1 MTAHILVVD
10 DEAAIADVLAKYL
23 RQRTGYVVTVSGS
36 GEEAMSTLISAPK
49 SPAGAID
56 LVILDMRMPVV
67 SGLQILDWLRRHPIL
82 QYTRV
87 VMLTA
92 TTGSQPKV
100 DALSAGADD
109 YITKPYHPQE
119 LLARVQTILRT
130 QQLEKQLQKQSQQ
143 LAALNRATNAITTTL
158 DVRQIPAAAVA
169 GARAVLGVE
178 LAAIFLHDKTQ
189 TQLLCQAVN
198 SRPSRLNASDY
209 PTIAV
214 GEGVVGLAYA
224 ERTRLILNTPQGDY
238 RFRPGK
244 DTPPGLSANNLM
256 VMPLMVRNRP
266 VGVLTVLNKSEGA
279 FSDVDSDLFASLGG
293 AIGRGLENAW
303 LFQSVKSRQ
312 QELQDSHGRLQ
323 AVMNG
328 ILDPIYTIND
338 AWQLVAVNR
347 RKADDLAVSSDQLIG
362 QRCYQVLYQRDT
374 PCDHCRAVETLT
386 LGVAERWSVRWT
398 GEDHLPQEWRV
409 HAYPV
414 PAVVGESTRAV
425 IVWQDRTE
433 ERRLENSLLQ
443 AGKLAAI
450 GQLAA
455 GVAHEIN
462 NPLTA
467 INANAEMLKMFIR
480 PDDENYESVDLIA
493 RAGGRATAVVRDLL
507 DFARQN
513 RYSFVPGKVN
523 DSIESALTLVS
534 YQLQSAQLE
543 IEPELAD
550 DLPYISASWEHL
562 KTVWLNLIINAR
574 DAVLS
579 QPNQDGYVKIVT
591 RLAPAGTHIQVLVN
605 DNGIG
610 MTPAEMAHIFEPFYT
625 TKDPG
630 KGTGLGLATCQRII
644 QQHGGHIEVT
654 SEPHKGTTFIVHL
667 ALKAW
672 SDGQDGYE

>member
-1 MTAHILVVD
+1 
-10 DEAAIADVLAKYL
+10 
-23 RQRTGYVVTVSGS
+23 
-36 GEEAMSTLISAPK
+36 MSTLITAPK

-67 SGLQILDWLRRHPIL
+67 SGLQILDWLRRHPTL

-169 GARAVLGVE
+169 GARAVLSVE

-189 TQLLCQAVN
+189 THLVCQAVN
-198 SRPSRLNASDY
+198 ARPSRLSASDY
-209 PTIAV
+209 PMIPV
-214 GEGVVGLAYA
+214 GEGVLGQAYSQKN
-224 ERTRLILNTPQGDY
+224 RLILNTLQADP
-238 RFRPGK
+238 RFRPGI
-244 DTPPGLSANNLM
+244 DTPADFKASNMM
-256 VMPLMVRNRP
+256 VAPLLVRNRP
-266 VGVLTVLNKSEGA
+266 VGVLAVVNKPESA
-279 FSDVDSDLFASLGG
+279 FTDVDADLFASLGG

-312 QELQDSHGRLQ
+312 QELQVSHTRLQ

-328 ILDPIYTIND
+328 ILDPIYTINNE
-338 AWQLVAVNR
+338 WQLIAVNR
-347 RKADDLAVSSDQLIG
+347 RKADDLDIG
-362 QRCYQVLYQRDT
+362 ADKLMGMRCYEALYQRSE
-374 PCDHCRAVETLT
+374 PCEHCQAGETLR

-409 HAYPV
+409 HAYPL
-414 PAVVGESTRAV
+414 PTTLGEEARAV

-467 INANAEMLKMFIR
+467 INANAEMLKMFIQ
-480 PDDENYESVDLIA
+480 PDDENFESVELIA
-493 RAGGRATAVVRDLL
+493 RAGSRATEVVRGLL
-507 DFARQN
+507 DYSRQN
-513 RYSFVPGKVN
+513 RYSFVSGNVN
-523 DSIESALTLVS
+523 DSIESALSLVS
-534 YQLQSAQLE
+534 YQLQSAQVE
-543 IEPELAD
+543 IVRELAD
-550 DLPYISASWEHL
+550 GLPDITASWEHL

-579 QPNQDGYVKIVT
+579 RPGEDDCIKIVT
-591 RLAPAGTHIQVLVN
+591 RMAPDGKNVQVLVN

-610 MTPAEMAHIFEPFYT
+610 MTPAEMVHIFEPFYT

-644 QQHGGHIEVT
+644 HQHGGHIEVT
-654 SEPHKGTTFIVHL
+654 SESGRGTTFIVYL
-667 ALKAW
+667 ALQARQIE
-672 SDGQDGYE
+672 QDTYEQSPSF